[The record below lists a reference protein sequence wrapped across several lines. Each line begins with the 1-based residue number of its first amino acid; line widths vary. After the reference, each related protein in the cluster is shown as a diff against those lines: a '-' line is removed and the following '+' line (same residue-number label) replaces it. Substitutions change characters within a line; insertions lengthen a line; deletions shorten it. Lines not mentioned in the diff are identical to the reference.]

1 MKQSGKSSKIH
12 QCHREHW
19 NHFGNTL
26 IFLDINISENTSARL
41 LATNS
46 NYRYV
51 KCIDV
56 YPKSESDLLLAVGQ
70 ANGKVSLT
78 TFGPSVFDSV
88 GLAGVELSTHFIC
101 LCIGVF

>member
-1 MKQSGKSSKIH
+1 MHCPVFKPYQNLTSCRGSI
-12 QCHREHW
+12 
-19 NHFGNTL
+19 L
-26 IFLDINISENTSARL
+26 LDIYSSVDIVISEDSSARL

-78 TFGPSVFDSV
+78 TFGPSIYDTI
-88 GLAGVELSTHFIC
+88 GLAGIELSKC
-101 LCIGVF
+101 R